1 MSVVDA
7 GSFDNCTAT
16 GDLKVYFNNNPALTA
31 LTFDCSQL
39 GENNVELWVEDEAGN
54 KDFCITQVYVQ
65 DNMEHC
71 GTDDGLTV
79 AGAVS
84 TDEDVAVEA
93 VEVTLNGGNVI
104 ATNVDGTYSFNGLAE
119 GYDYSLTP
127 VLERCNYL

>member
-1 MSVVDA
+1 MLV
-7 GSFDNCTAT
+7 
-16 GDLKVYFNNNPALTA
+16 
-31 LTFDCSQL
+31 
-39 GENNVELWVEDEAGN
+39 NVELWVEDEAGN

-127 VLERCNYL
+127 VLDANPSNGVTTYDLVLISKHILEL